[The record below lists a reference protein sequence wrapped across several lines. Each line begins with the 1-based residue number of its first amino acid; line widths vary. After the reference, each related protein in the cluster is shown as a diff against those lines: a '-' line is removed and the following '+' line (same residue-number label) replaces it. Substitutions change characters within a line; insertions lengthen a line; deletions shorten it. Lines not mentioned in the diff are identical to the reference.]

1 VTDQAPVTDRERA
14 AFEATFSRRLH
25 EPATIVLADRF
36 MLSSDHPLAQEH
48 ECIAEIQRALG
59 AGCDLK
65 TDAEVAGML
74 GSEAGV
80 VALDEVAAS
89 GRGALVTAALERL
102 LWLSVNAN
110 DLGRFRP
117 EFNWYAGPALEL
129 IRRLLRAEC
138 RFAPHLLAAVLLRVS
153 ASREVFVME
162 IMPSLVAALERTA
175 ATTPLD
181 QEMRAALEVTAAW
194 MTKAARDSFA
204 FSGGLNRTVGGQ
216 RIGKLVERMTRLAS
230 GAPPTTPNAAGAG
243 KPVDE
248 DALSPAAGPRSART
262 LTAAWQRSLGA
273 PPPCEPTAA
282 PPSIQ
287 TPTGSKR
294 LTLRSLSKHHDLA
307 AALFGEARVD
317 KLEIEELSF
326 GELVVLETSPQPWS
340 LASGFVTKHRATAAR
355 RGFELALSTRS
366 VSEVK
371 PKPAAVRAAL
381 SNVHDDAAY
390 RRWLA
395 DGLAAHE
402 SELAASQSALDE
414 VVAQLASKKPR
425 TPGLRA
431 PEGPVRIV
439 ALNASAAIMPALYG
453 VGPFN
458 ECPDPSVHAAV
469 LGRFAREHGARLRY
483 VSHDVVALDVESP
496 PEKPA
501 AIAWTAIAHYVYCR
515 EYPSVLDAAQTVVTG
530 SWSFWWD

>member
-1 VTDQAPVTDRERA
+1 MTEDTVLSDQERE
-14 AFEATFSRRLH
+14 AFEATFSVKVAGLDPVVLPDKFILRR
-25 EPATIVLADRF
+25 
-36 MLSSDHPLAQEH
+36 DHPLLQAH
-48 ECIAEIQRALG
+48 ERIAATQSALG
-59 AGCDLK
+59 RRCDGLP
-65 TDAEVAGML
+65 EPQI
-74 GSEAGV
+74 
-80 VALDEVAAS
+80 VALLESEPTVVGLNETS
-89 GRGALVTAALERL
+89 PVERGRLAVAALERL
-102 LWLSVNAN
+102 LWLGVNSSE
-110 DLGRFRP
+110 LGRFRP
-117 EFNWYAGPALEL
+117 EFNWYARATRGLV
-129 IRRLLRAEC
+129 RRSLGGDCDLPQDLLT
-138 RFAPHLLAAVLLRVS
+138 AVLSRITI
-153 ASREVFVME
+153 SRELYVLEV
-162 IMPSLVAALERTA
+162 MPSVAAALERTFA
-175 ATTPLD
+175 KTPLD
-181 QEMRAALEVTAAW
+181 QDLRAALGAIAEW
-194 MTKAARDSFA
+194 MTKEAKDSFA

-287 TPTGSKR
+287 PPTGSKR

-414 VVAQLASKKPR
+414 VVVELASREPR